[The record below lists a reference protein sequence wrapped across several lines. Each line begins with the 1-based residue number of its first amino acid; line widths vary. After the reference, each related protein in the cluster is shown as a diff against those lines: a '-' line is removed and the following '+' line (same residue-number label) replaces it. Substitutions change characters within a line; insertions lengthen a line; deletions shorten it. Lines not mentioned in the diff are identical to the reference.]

1 MAIMRKFSEK
11 LLVLIFAMFSF
22 STTFAQ
28 NKTISGTV
36 SDEAGKALLGASMSV
51 KNNSVS
57 TYTKVNRTFSLNVS
71 ANAKTLV
78 VSFVGMKTREI
89 AMAGRNNWPSIGVT
103 IWEVEWVTFN
113 VNLSPFGSPA
123 SWVEITLQSAG
134 WAGTIHIDLVGLR

>member
-1 MAIMRKFSEK
+1 MRKFSEK

-103 IWEVEWVTFN
+103 I
-113 VNLSPFGSPA
+113 
-123 SWVEITLQSAG
+123 
-134 WAGTIHIDLVGLR
+134 